1 MGDTSWIAW
10 AGWAFVGTVAQ
21 VLSLVTLVVGAWR
34 FTRQRRQFP
43 LVLFDWNVIG
53 NITLASG
60 ETYHVVE
67 FRNIGRGTAHIRMMH
82 FTEAR
87 IELTS
92 EYRAPRVLPSG
103 ERFLL
108 LVTAHKLEDVWFRIL
123 MQTPNDTR
131 RMVWAW
137 KPLMRT
143 GQLYEQSEREW
154 DEWLDRPLLPKWR
167 DYWKGVPVH
176 PGGAPRGAIGRG
188 QSKKAAGRISDL
200 PSTGGIWH
208 TAMAD
213 SRKVADIP
221 RVR

>member
-43 LVLFDWNVIG
+43 LVLFDWNV
-53 NITLASG
+53 
-60 ETYHVVE
+60 
-67 FRNIGRGTAHIRMMH
+67 TAHIRMMH